1 MTDAVDRDLAL
12 GGLPGP
18 LIHLRN
24 DVSVLDPRQLH
35 ARCDHSRTV
44 GGPGRLG
51 MLKAPALLP
60 FSLAVIHIADDTN
73 RDGGQLAA
81 ERDGIVGGM
90 CPDEEAPEQ
99 RIPATPP
106 AGASGL
112 PSPTPRSR
120 ELWETLLRQG
130 GRLGHF
136 YEGAL
141 RALGDTSNPVR
152 VEMAAYALREL
163 IEELER
169 AAVASPGTGPKLGDL
184 VERLRSSWEKA
195 DRNAQGDGL
204 LDPCDLAVRA
214 VDRFLA
220 DADLGEESRRNRA
233 QTTIRELD
241 PARRE
246 GPPAVTELRV
256 ERLLEF
262 RDEFNGVLH
271 GKEAAAAELE
281 ETLRRFE
288 RFLLDWFRPQTFA
301 DFDAIDTLLEGGP
314 PQ

>member
-1 MTDAVDRDLAL
+1 MR
-12 GGLPGP
+12 
-18 LIHLRN
+18 
-24 DVSVLDPRQLH
+24 S
-35 ARCDHSRTV
+35 
-44 GGPGRLG
+44 
-51 MLKAPALLP
+51 
-60 FSLAVIHIADDTN
+60 
-73 RDGGQLAA
+73 DG
-81 ERDGIVGGM
+81 
-90 CPDEEAPEQ
+90 EAPEQ

-106 AGASGL
+106 AGASRL
-112 PSPTPRSR
+112 PSPAPRSR
-120 ELWETLLRQG
+120 ELWETLLREG

-141 RALGDTSNPVR
+141 RALADTSNPVR

-169 AAVASPGTGPKLGDL
+169 AAVESPSTGPRLGDL

-195 DRNAQGDGL
+195 DRNAEGDGL
-204 LDPCDLAVRA
+204 LDPCDPAVHA
-214 VDRFLA
+214 VDQFLA
-220 DADLGEESRRNRA
+220 DTNLSEESRRNRA

-241 PARRE
+241 PVRRE

-262 RDEFNGVLH
+262 RDDFNGVLH
-271 GKEAAAAELE
+271 GEEATAVAELE
-281 ETLRRFE
+281 ATLRQFE

-301 DFDAIDTLLEGGP
+301 DFDAIDTLLKEGP